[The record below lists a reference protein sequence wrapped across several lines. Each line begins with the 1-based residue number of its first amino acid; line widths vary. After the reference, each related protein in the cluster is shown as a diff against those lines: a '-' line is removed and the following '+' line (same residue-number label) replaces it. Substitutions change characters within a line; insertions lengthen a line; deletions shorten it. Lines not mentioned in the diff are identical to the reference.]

1 MNFITRLDI
10 TGALKNFVWVNVEID
25 SLVESIDILRL
36 RVGEIF
42 DLERSWVDQS
52 VFSTTANICI
62 VKNDMALVL
71 T

>member
-52 VFSTTANICI
+52 VFSTTANIGI